1 MQVRTTIELTGDTT
15 YRVKHMGGSDPT
27 DWFLKAEDSKGEWQG
42 WSITFDPCAAT
53 PLQRV
58 HAVEDFILAVT
69 RLRDSIRAAIPRE
82 RPVAREPEYGSAICA
97 NLPESEGGA

>member
-1 MQVRTTIELTGDTT
+1 MRVRTTIELTGATV

-27 DWFLKAEDSKGEWQG
+27 DWFLKVEHAGGEWQG

-58 HAVEDFILAVT
+58 HAVEDFMLAIT
-69 RLRDSIRAAIPRE
+69 RLRDAIRAAIPRST
-82 RPVAREPEYGSAICA
+82 PAPREPEYGSAICA
-97 NLPESEGGA
+97 NDSEATP